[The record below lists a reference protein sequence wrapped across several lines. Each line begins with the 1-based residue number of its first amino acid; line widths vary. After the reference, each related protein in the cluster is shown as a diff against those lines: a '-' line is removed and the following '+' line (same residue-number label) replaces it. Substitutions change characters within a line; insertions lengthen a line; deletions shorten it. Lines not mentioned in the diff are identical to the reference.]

1 MVPGHALGPHRT
13 EMPIESG
20 PELLQAHGPTLT
32 RRRPAYSGG
41 MVPGTGSEGLDLVL
55 QIGIVLATVVLIVLL
70 IRNYRGR

>member
-13 EMPIESG
+13 ELPIEPG

-32 RRRPAYSGG
+32 RRRRAYCDD

-55 QIGIVLATVVLIVLL
+55 QIGIVLALITSIVLL
-70 IRNYRGR
+70 IRNRRDR